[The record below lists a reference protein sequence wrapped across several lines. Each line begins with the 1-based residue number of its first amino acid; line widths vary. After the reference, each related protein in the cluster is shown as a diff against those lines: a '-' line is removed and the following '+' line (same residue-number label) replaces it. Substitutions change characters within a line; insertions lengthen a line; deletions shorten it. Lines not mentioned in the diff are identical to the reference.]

1 MNKKREIE
9 LLKAKVMKSKKE
21 DLKMIKR
28 ASNWLD
34 TFLEH
39 KKMTK
44 EGLETFL
51 EANKMTKKELVKM
64 TDSKKVEDD
73 FPGGTIIPEERG
85 IKWIKTLE
93 KCEQDLYGIENP
105 VADKVLQKIEGI
117 LGELRVM
124 TGNI

>member
-39 KKMTK
+39 K
-44 EGLETFL
+44 
-51 EANKMTKKELVKM
+51 KMTKKELVKM